1 MTNAEPTWN
10 RGALPEHEVSAR
22 KPPEQCYP
30 KVEVYTWQ
38 EFAGFAV
45 EMGGYG
51 DLTMIDP
58 YSGRRFWCPVP
69 DQVWEQGTMAA
80 YRYLLE
86 QAEKHGFPDGTP
98 IQVAPESAQPMTSQA
113 YDRLSDPSCW

>member
-1 MTNAEPTWN
+1 MGCSPVPFLALEAATVTNLNALFAES
-10 RGALPEHEVSAR
+10 GLPECSVTAGIAR
-22 KPPEQCYP
+22 EYCYP
-30 KVEVYTWQ
+30 KVEVHTWQ

-80 YRYLLE
+80 CRYLLE
-86 QAEKHGFPDGTP
+86 QAEKHGFPEDT
-98 IQVAPESAQPMTSQA
+98 QRS
-113 YDRLSDPSCW
+113 

>member
-1 MTNAEPTWN
+1 MTNLNALFAES
-10 RGALPEHEVSAR
+10 GLPECSVTAGIAR
-22 KPPEQCYP
+22 EYCYP
-30 KVEVYTWQ
+30 KVEVHTWQ

-86 QAEKHGFPDGTP
+86 QAEKHGFPEDT
-98 IQVAPESAQPMTSQA
+98 QRS
-113 YDRLSDPSCW
+113 